1 MGMTLGYD
9 SLAKGRHRPAR
20 AADMPHRHPR
30 IRWSRIVIYAALV
43 AGPWSAIALLALALT
58 R

>member
-1 MGMTLGYD
+1 MTLGYD